1 MVAPEFIPGWAEF
14 VVQNYAAE
22 IVDLGK
28 AFLRPEDQP
37 FPVVEVGTE
46 QRIKI
51 LRRLAVVDRFA
62 AVATAV
68 DEVERRSGEWVA
80 WCDLFE
86 RGDSFPETAVVNQP
100 GGGQK
105 LLEIGLRCRGKHPR
119 RQAEEK
125 RRGKFRISKRQHCK
139 EAGKK
144 FHRLI
149 PSSLFCVFSETV
161 MLAAGIG
168 RKDRYSVPDGIELRL
183 RLLLVHRLRR
193 SGGMNS

>member
-100 GGGQK
+100 GGG
-105 LLEIGLRCRGKHPR
+105 
-119 RQAEEK
+119 AET
-125 RRGKFRISKRQHCK
+125 
-139 EAGKK
+139 
-144 FHRLI
+144 
-149 PSSLFCVFSETV
+149 P
-161 MLAAGIG
+161 
-168 RKDRYSVPDGIELRL
+168 
-183 RLLLVHRLRR
+183 
-193 SGGMNS
+193 